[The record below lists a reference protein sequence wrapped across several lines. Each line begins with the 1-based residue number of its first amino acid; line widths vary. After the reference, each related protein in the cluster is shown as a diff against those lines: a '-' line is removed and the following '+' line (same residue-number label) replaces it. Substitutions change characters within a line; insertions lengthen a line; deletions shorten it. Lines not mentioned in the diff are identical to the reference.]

1 MEGLERT
8 SEIQAIIRRKVA
20 TLVTV
25 CAVIMTILDIAL
37 FIYNLELDLFRDGPL
52 PFFVQRVLTPLIVNF
67 GLLSFMWG
75 SEGGIHSADY
85 KNGVVAWTIC
95 SVCGVS
101 AIVHGVYVI
110 TWIGT
115 GLGVLFLTISH
126 NRLQKVLILIYS
138 YVLVTLAFLAQ
149 LHEWRGVE
157 KILDKTVFVYYVQ
170 NLVVCYAMLA
180 IVYFMSMVLHSHIL
194 EIIEDNR
201 NLMKQSGEYEQR
213 VATDALTGCYS
224 RDYLSHN
231 IEKIF
236 RKCTNRLATSMA
248 LIDIDNFKKIN
259 DTYGHD
265 CGDVVLERI
274 GKLGRMLG
282 HAEQERPLYRVCRY
296 GGEEFL
302 FIFTDRNP
310 VTCQKQ
316 IEEFRRVFESQEY
329 DFTDDRITVSGGIV
343 TCSSAQEF
351 NVVFKAVDEALY
363 EAKASGKN
371 RIVVGKGL

>member
-20 TLVTV
+20 TLISV
-25 CAVIMTILDIAL
+25 AVIIATILDIAF
-37 FIYNLELDLFRDGPL
+37 FIYYLQTDAFHEGAL
-52 PFFVQRVLTPLIVNF
+52 PYFVQRLLTPMVMNF
-67 GLLSFMWG
+67 ALLSFMWG
-75 SEGGIHSADY
+75 SEGGIHGVDY
-85 KNGVVAWTIC
+85 KNGVVAWVIC
-95 SVCGVS
+95 SVCGV
-101 AIVHGVYVI
+101 AACVHGYYVI
-110 TWIGT
+110 LWSLP
-115 GLGVLFLTISH
+115 GLGILFLTISH
-126 NRLQKVLILIYS
+126 NKILKTCMLAYS
-138 YVLVTLAFLAQ
+138 YFWVTITFLIQ
-149 LHEWRGVE
+149 LHKWQDY
-157 KILDKTVFVYYVQ
+157 ITVFDEPVIRYYVE
-170 NLVVCYAMLA
+170 NLVIAYILLT
-180 IVYFMSMVLHSHIL
+180 IIYFMSQILHSHIL
-194 EIIEDNR
+194 EIMEDNR
-201 NLMKQSGEYEQR
+201 TLLRQSGEYEQR

-351 NVVFKAVDEALY
+351 DVVFKAVDEALY